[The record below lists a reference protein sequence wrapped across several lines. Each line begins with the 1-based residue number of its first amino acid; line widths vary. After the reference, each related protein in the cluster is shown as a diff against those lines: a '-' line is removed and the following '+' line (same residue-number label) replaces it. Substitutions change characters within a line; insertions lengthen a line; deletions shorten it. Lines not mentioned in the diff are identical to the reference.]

1 MSKPLHVHRTYVRG
15 TVEEV
20 WAAITDPDFTERY
33 FFRTRLGAEL
43 SAGAGFRYVLP
54 DGTDAVEG
62 AIEVVEPLRRLVMT
76 WRVLYDAGMSAEPP
90 SRVEWM
96 LTPGDGV
103 TMVTLIHRDLARS
116 PRTSE
121 SVEFGWAWVLD
132 GLKTLVETGA
142 PLGTAIPADV
152 ASTTRS
158 RKRTPR
164 RVAQRTAARRST
176 PTWALLDG
184 RETDAGAIDDL
195 LGRAYR
201 PCTTGDVPPA
211 VPENAAR
218 ASWLVSRT
226 WLPATASW
234 RCTTPSRLRRWW
246 PPTDSP
252 TSTCAY
258 AHEARRW
265 RSPASG
271 VTTTLAARALAAA
284 VPINRFRGCRDRHR
298 RPRRRPGSAS
308 PTSDRVGCPPA
319 GDVASSRR
327 WCRRMRAD
335 PVDSVPDSARSPTR
349 SPGLVGWVRH
359 DVASPH
365 EPAQRSGSSRCVGQL
380 APPVAI
386 R

>member
-152 ASTTRS
+152 AVDDA
-158 RKRTPR
+158 
-164 RVAQRTAARRST
+164 VAQADAAAGGAAHRRAAIDANNS
-176 PTWALLDG
+176 TWALLDG
-184 RETDAGAIDDL
+184 RELDADAIDDL
-195 LGRAYR
+195 LGRAYAAMYHWR
-201 PCTTGDVPPA
+201 RAAGA

-218 ASWLVSRT
+218 ASWLVSRAHVVAGHGE
-226 WLPATASW
+226 LALHHAEQVAAVVAANG
-234 RCTTPSRLRRWW
+234 LA
-246 PPTDSP
+246 DFDL
-252 TSTCAY
+252 AY
-258 AHEARRW
+258 AHEARARALACLG
-265 RSPASG
+265 RDDEA
-271 VTTTLAARALAAA
+271 LAARALAAA
-284 VPINRFRGCRDRHR
+284 VPIAD
-298 RPRRRPGSAS
+298 SEDAEIV
-308 PTSDRVGCPPA
+308 TADLVA
-319 GDVASSRR
+319 GPWFGLADV
-327 WCRRMRAD
+327 
-335 PVDSVPDSARSPTR
+335 
-349 SPGLVGWVRH
+349 
-359 DVASPH
+359 
-365 EPAQRSGSSRCVGQL
+365 
-380 APPVAI
+380 
-386 R
+386 